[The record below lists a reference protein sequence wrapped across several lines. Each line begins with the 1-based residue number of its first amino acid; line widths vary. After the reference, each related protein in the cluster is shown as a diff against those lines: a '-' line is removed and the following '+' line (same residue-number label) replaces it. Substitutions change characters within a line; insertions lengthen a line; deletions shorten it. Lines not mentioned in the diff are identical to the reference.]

1 MYKHRYPIVVST
13 ALTVCSRSILTS
25 IYTYY
30 FLLSPRRSVRSC
42 AACTISSYLLPHQLR
57 LRTLHLLPS
66 PRYLGCSRCRAVCLS
81 TPSAFLSPHHILI
94 SRHLPAGSMEYVT
107 HTRRSMSSIT
117 NSHIY
122 SVQYSQRV
130 ATVHRRPGRRLI
142 DARKCVPGVGSD
154 HSEPLKMSL
163 CIYYNLFICAALLR
177 LPLRI
182 QALYCTTLSPCT
194 LTSSAPGA
202 SAFARGDS
210 AP

>member
-1 MYKHRYPIVVST
+1 MHNHRYPIVVST

-30 FLLSPRRSVRSC
+30 LLLPPSLFWSIR
-42 AACTISSYLLPHQLR
+42 AACTISSYLLPQQLR

-107 HTRRSMSSIT
+107 HTRRSMSSST
-117 NSHIY
+117 NSHTY

-142 DARKCVPGVGSD
+142 GARKCVPGVGSD
-154 HSEPLKMSL
+154 HSVPSKMSIHIPYDLFLRATLL
-163 CIYYNLFICAALLR
+163 C
-177 LPLRI
+177 LPLRLLQV
-182 QALYCTTLSPCT
+182 QALYCTTFSPCT
-194 LTSSAPGA
+194 STSLT
-202 SAFARGDS
+202 
-210 AP
+210 